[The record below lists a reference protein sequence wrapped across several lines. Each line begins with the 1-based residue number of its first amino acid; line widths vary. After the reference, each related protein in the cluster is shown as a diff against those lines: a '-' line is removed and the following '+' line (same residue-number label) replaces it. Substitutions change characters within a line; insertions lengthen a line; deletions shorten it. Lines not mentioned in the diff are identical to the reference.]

1 MFAGLASLYP
11 EPKDMEAFIRS
22 TQYDYY
28 YDSPLPATYPWPKDV
43 EDHVPIGDLSD
54 KELMY

>member
-1 MFAGLASLYP
+1 MYP

-28 YDSPLPATYPWPKDV
+28 YDSPLPATYPWPKEV
-43 EDHVPIGDLSD
+43 EENVPIGDLSD